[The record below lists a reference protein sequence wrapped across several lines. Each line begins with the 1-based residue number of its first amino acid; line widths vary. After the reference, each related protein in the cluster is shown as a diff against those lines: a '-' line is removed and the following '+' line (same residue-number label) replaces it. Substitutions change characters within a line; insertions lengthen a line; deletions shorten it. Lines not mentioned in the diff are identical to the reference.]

1 MVGLVALALLPVAL
15 LIALG
20 HGLKRS
26 GFLGESFWPQAE
38 RLTYYV
44 LLPALFLHSMATA
57 EISTLPVWELA
68 TVLTGSTFLVAVGL
82 VLTRPLMQMQGDAFT
97 SVFQG
102 AIRFNSYIG
111 VTMAAWLFGGR
122 GIALAALCSAV
133 LVPLVNVLAI
143 LVFARFGAARLN
155 VRGVVMQVVTNP
167 LVLSCLGGLLLQAL
181 HTSLPVGLE
190 PALKSLGAAS
200 MPMGLLCVG
209 AALHFGAA
217 RRWVKPLVISSSVKF
232 MVLPAVT
239 FLIAKAVGANETTV
253 LIAMLFQTLP
263 TASSSYI
270 LARQL
275 GGDAPL
281 MAGITATQTVL
292 AALAMPLI
300 LGLVAG

>member
-20 HGLKRS
+20 HALKRS

-68 TVLTGSTFLVAVGL
+68 VVLIGSTLLVAAGL
-82 VLTRPLMQMQGDAFT
+82 VLTRPAMQIQGDAFT

-143 LVFARFGAARLN
+143 LVFARFGTARLN

-167 LVLSCLGGLLLQAL
+167 LVLSCLGGLALQAL
-181 HTSLPVGLE
+181 HTKLPAGLE

-232 MVLPAVT
+232 MVLPAAT
-239 FLIAKAVGANETTV
+239 FVIAKAVGASETTL

-300 LGLVAG
+300 LGLIAG

>member
-68 TVLTGSTFLVAVGL
+68 TVLTGSTLLVAVGL

-239 FLIAKAVGANETTV
+239 FLIAKAVGANETTL

>member
-1 MVGLVALALLPVAL
+1 MVGTVALALLPVAL

-57 EISTLPVWELA
+57 QISTLPVWELA
-68 TVLTGSTFLVAVGL
+68 MVLTGSTLLVAAAL
-82 VLTRPLMQMQGDAFT
+82 VLARPLMQIQGDAFT

-167 LVLSCLGGLLLQAL
+167 LVLSCLGGLVLQAL

-200 MPMGLLCVG
+200 MPIGLLCVG

-217 RRWVKPLVISSSVKF
+217 RRWVKPLVLSSGVKF
-232 MVLPAVT
+232 MVLPAIT
-239 FLIAKAVGANETTV
+239 FALAKAVGASETTL

-292 AALAMPLI
+292 AALALPLV
-300 LGLVAG
+300 LGLISG